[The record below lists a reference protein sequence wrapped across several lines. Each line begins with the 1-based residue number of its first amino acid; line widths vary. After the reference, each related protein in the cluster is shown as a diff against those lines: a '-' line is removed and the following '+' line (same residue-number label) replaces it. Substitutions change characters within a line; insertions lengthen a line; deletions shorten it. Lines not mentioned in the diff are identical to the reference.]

1 MLYASP
7 GFFLDG
13 FARCDYSKLRW
24 KKLFSGR
31 VEHET
36 DMNNQMPN
44 PVDLEQAL
52 AHWRSEA
59 AREVRDALLADY
71 ADRYREIQARI
82 ARLRE
87 YPPSFDAE
95 DLDAVLARLE
105 SAKRIRRQI
114 VEGNDLDLLVATLRT
129 FLFGD
134 APLAERFALTVP
146 RVRYA
151 GPLILGELFGWVHA
165 EEWPIPTRGARLY
178 TAACNRSSTLS
189 DLMEVARCVAPVRE
203 AYSRQGRLL
212 ADVPLHVELAA
223 FLDWLAE
230 TSALTP
236 PAEPARAVREIGPP
250 YRTGEPTVT
259 FPDRPL
265 TRPSAAELQRA
276 EATIRQVL
284 TLPPDAVRRAVA
296 HLLAGRHLILTGAP
310 GTGKSHLATLLA
322 AEVFGYY
329 PMPVTATAEWSTFD
343 VVGGLVPTTDREG
356 HLRYEVRPGCVY
368 EAIAQ
373 NWVFVEGRVHLDAE
387 GRPLRR
393 TVEAE
398 GRCWNGVWLVVD
410 ELNRAD
416 VDKAFGPLFTAL
428 ETGVLRVPDLEGG
441 SRLLPIPRDFRI
453 IATFNT
459 RDRHFLFTLS
469 DALKRRF
476 AFLELTPPTDDQAE
490 EEQATLVRR
499 ALAALAEQG
508 LPTREAVVQAALE
521 ELYPVVSFV
530 RALVPLGTAPVL
542 AALRYVGAAHTLAPQ
557 ADIKELVGEAF
568 HADILPLLESADPW
582 ALTFISDVLSGRPDR
597 LFDRLRAP
605 GPGYATDEELWA
617 GVARLARWLEAVA
630 QQRGNKTARE
640 TARAW
645 RAWVERWETSP
656 STPDAGELVEF
667 DRLLEAARRDLAP
680 LLPARNWL
688 K

>member
-1 MLYASP
+1 
-7 GFFLDG
+7 
-13 FARCDYSKLRW
+13 
-24 KKLFSGR
+24 
-31 VEHET
+31 
-36 DMNNQMPN
+36 MPTA
-44 PVDLEQAL
+44 VDLEQAL
-52 AHWRSEA
+52 SLWRSEA
-59 AREVRDALLADY
+59 TQDVREALLADY
-71 ADRYREIQARI
+71 AERYQEIQARI

-95 DLDAVLARLE
+95 DLDAVLARVE
-105 SAKRIRRQI
+105 SAKRIRRQLI
-114 VEGNDLDLLVATLRT
+114 EANDLDVLVATLRT
-129 FLFGD
+129 FLFSD
-134 APLAERFALTVP
+134 APLSERFALTVP

-151 GPLILGELFGWVHA
+151 GPVVLSELFGWVHA
-165 EEWPIPTRGARLY
+165 DQWPIPTRGTRLY
-178 TAACNRSSTLS
+178 VTAGDRSAPSS
-189 DLMEVARCVAPVRE
+189 DLAEVARRVEPVRE
-203 AYSRQGRLL
+203 AYSQQGRLL

-223 FLDWLAE
+223 FFDWLAE
-230 TSALTP
+230 TYPLTP
-236 PAEPARAVREIGPP
+236 TTVRAVRELGPP
-250 YRTGEPTVT
+250 YRAAQPVTT

-265 TRPSAAELQRA
+265 ARPSEAELRRA
-276 EATIRQVL
+276 EVAVRQVL
-284 TLPPDAVRRAVA
+284 ALPPDTVRRAVA

-322 AEVFGYY
+322 VEVFGYY
-329 PMPVTATAEWSTFD
+329 PMLVTATAEWSAFD

-356 HLRYEVRPGCVY
+356 HLRYEVRPGCVH

-373 NWVFVEGRVHLDAE
+373 NWVLAGGHVRLDAE

-398 GRCWNGVWLVVD
+398 GRRWNGVWLVID

-428 ETGVLRVPDLEGG
+428 ETGALRVPDLEGH
-441 SRLLPIPRDFRI
+441 SRLVPIPRDFRI

-476 AFLELTPPTDDQAE
+476 AFLELTPPTHDQEE

-508 LPTREAVVQAALE
+508 LPASEAVVRAALGA
-521 ELYPVVSFV
+521 LYPVVSFV

-542 AALRYVGAAHTLAPQ
+542 AALRYVGAAHALFPQMDVNVLA
-557 ADIKELVGEAF
+557 GEAF
-568 HADILPLLESADPW
+568 RADIMPLLESADPW
-582 ALTFISDVLSGRPDR
+582 ALTFISDVLSGRPER
-597 LFDRLRAP
+597 VFDRLRAP
-605 GPGYATDEELWA
+605 GAGYATDEGLWA
-617 GVARLARWLEAVA
+617 GVAWLARWLERAA
-630 QQRGNKTARE
+630 QRQGDEAARE

-645 RAWVERWETSP
+645 RAWAERWEAAPTA
-656 STPDAGELVEF
+656 PDAGDLLEF
-667 DRLLEAARRDLAP
+667 DRLLEAARRDLVP
-680 LLPARNWL
+680 LLPARDWL